1 LVRCLLII
9 DPSFRRRRDVSLL
22 AALEHIDEFMERI
35 TKDTPSLTS
44 ELVEKILCE
53 LTFTGNY
60 LSDYIEWKKRE
71 GEA

>member
-1 LVRCLLII
+1 
-9 DPSFRRRRDVSLL
+9 L